1 MGSICRAAVTQN
13 IFAGDRIPDCFNSL
27 RRCDRTVLNKD
38 KKISLNDAYAVETP
52 DDSIQLY
59 KDWADTYDE
68 DFIAAKGYV
77 GYLNAA
83 RYFLEQKNRP
93 EGPVLD
99 VGCGTG
105 VVGIAL
111 RDGGVAAVDGIDI
124 SQAMLDQASAK
135 KAHDGTLAYTRL
147 IQADLT
153 ETIALESN
161 AYAGIVSAGTFTH
174 GHLGPDSLDELW
186 RVAAPGAVCSIA
198 INAAHFD
205 SQGFASKLSNDVKRN
220 VVTEPDINIAN
231 TYTHKIN
238 DVDDENNQSMIVV
251 CRIV

>member
-1 MGSICRAAVTQN
+1 MNEER
-13 IFAGDRIPDCFNSL
+13 
-27 RRCDRTVLNKD
+27 
-38 KKISLNDAYAVETP
+38 KISLHDAYAVETH

-59 KDWADTYDE
+59 KDWADTYDQ

-83 RYFLEQKNRP
+83 RFFLEQNDRP
-93 EGPVLD
+93 DGPVLD

-111 RDGGVAAVDGIDI
+111 RDGGVTTVDGIDI
-124 SQAMLDQASAK
+124 SQAMLDQARDK
-135 KAHDGTLAYTRL
+135 KARDGAPAYTDL

-153 ETIALESN
+153 ETIAIESST
-161 AYAGIVSAGTFTH
+161 YAGIVSAGTFTH
-174 GHLGPDSLDELW
+174 GHLGPESLDELW

-205 SQGFASKLSNDVKRN
+205 SQGFASKISDDVKRN

-231 TYTHKIN
+231 TYTHKLT
-238 DVDDENNQSMIVV
+238 DVDDENNQSVIVV
-251 CRIV
+251 CRVV

>member
-1 MGSICRAAVTQN
+1 MSKEQ
-13 IFAGDRIPDCFNSL
+13 
-27 RRCDRTVLNKD
+27 
-38 KKISLNDAYAVETP
+38 KITLSDAYAVETP

-59 KDWADTYDE
+59 KDWADTYDA

-83 RYFLEQKNRP
+83 RFFLEQEGRP
-93 EGPVLD
+93 DGPVLD

-111 RDGGVAAVDGIDI
+111 RDGGIVAVDGIDI
-124 SQAMLDQASAK
+124 SQEMLDQARSK
-135 KAHDGTLAYTRL
+135 KAQDGSLAYTKL

-161 AYAGIVSAGTFTH
+161 TYAGIVSAGTFTH
-174 GHLGPDSLDELW
+174 GHLGPESLDELW

-198 INAAHFD
+198 INASHFD
-205 SQGFASKLSNDVKRN
+205 SQGFASKIADDVKRN
-220 VVTEPDINIAN
+220 VVTEPDINIAD
-231 TYTHKIN
+231 TYTHKLT
-238 DVDDENNQSMIVV
+238 DVDDEDNQSMIVV
-251 CRIV
+251 CRVV

>member
-1 MGSICRAAVTQN
+1 
-13 IFAGDRIPDCFNSL
+13 
-27 RRCDRTVLNKD
+27 LNEIS
-38 KKISLNDAYAVETP
+38 KITLADAYALETP

-68 DFIAAKGYV
+68 DFIAATGYV

-83 RYFLEQKNRP
+83 RFFLAQEERP
-93 EGPVLD
+93 DGPVLD

-111 RDGGVAAVDGIDI
+111 RDGGVTTVDGIDI
-124 SQAMLDQASAK
+124 SQAMLDQARAK
-135 KAHDGTLAYTRL
+135 KARDGALAYTNL

-153 ETIALESN
+153 ETIAIESN
-161 AYAGIVSAGTFTH
+161 TYAGIVSAGTFTH
-174 GHLGPDSLDELW
+174 GHLGPESLDELW

-205 SQGFASKLSNDVKRN
+205 SQGFAGKISDDVKRGI
-220 VVTEPDINIAN
+220 VTEPDINIAN
-231 TYTHKIN
+231 TYTHKLN

-251 CRIV
+251 CRVV

>member
-1 MGSICRAAVTQN
+1 M
-13 IFAGDRIPDCFNSL
+13 
-27 RRCDRTVLNKD
+27 NKD
-38 KKISLNDAYAVETP
+38 KKITLTDAYSVETP

-83 RYFLEQKNRP
+83 KFFLEQEGRLD
-93 EGPVLD
+93 GPVLD

-111 RDGGVAAVDGIDI
+111 RDGGIAAVDGIDI
-124 SQAMLDQASAK
+124 SEAMLDQARDK
-135 KAHDGTLAYTRL
+135 KAHDGTLAYTHL

-153 ETIALESN
+153 ETIAIESN
-161 AYAGIVSAGTFTH
+161 TYAGIVSAGTFTH
-174 GHLGPDSLDELW
+174 GHLGPESLDELW

-205 SQGFASKLSNDVKRN
+205 SQGFAGKISDDVKRG
-220 VVTEPDINIAN
+220 VVTEPDINIAD
-231 TYTHKIN
+231 TYTHKLT
-238 DVDDENNQSMIVV
+238 DVDDENNQPMIVV
-251 CRIV
+251 RRVV

>member
-1 MGSICRAAVTQN
+1 MK
-13 IFAGDRIPDCFNSL
+13 
-27 RRCDRTVLNKD
+27 KD
-38 KKISLNDAYAVETP
+38 SKITLFDAYAVETP

-59 KDWADTYDE
+59 KNWADTYDE

-83 RYFLEQKNRP
+83 RFFLEQKDRP
-93 EGPVLD
+93 AGPVLD

-111 RDGGVAAVDGIDI
+111 RDGGVAVVDGIDI
-124 SQAMLDQASAK
+124 SQAMLDQARDK
-135 KAHDGTLAYTRL
+135 KAHDGSLAYAQL

-153 ETIALESN
+153 ETIAIESYT
-161 AYAGIVSAGTFTH
+161 YAGIVSAGTFTH
-174 GHLGPDSLDELW
+174 GHLGPESFDELW

-205 SQGFASKLSNDVKRN
+205 SEGFASKISDDVKRN
-220 VVTEPDINIAN
+220 VVTEPDINIAD
-231 TYTHKIN
+231 TYTHKLT
-238 DVDDENNQSMIVV
+238 DVDDENNQSIIVV
-251 CRIV
+251 CRVV

>member
-1 MGSICRAAVTQN
+1 MS
-13 IFAGDRIPDCFNSL
+13 
-27 RRCDRTVLNKD
+27 KD
-38 KKISLNDAYAVETP
+38 KKISLTDAYAVETP

-59 KDWADTYDE
+59 KDWADSYDE

-83 RYFLEQKNRP
+83 RYFLEQEDRP
-93 EGPVLD
+93 PGPVLD

-111 RDGGVAAVDGIDI
+111 RDGGIATVDGIDI
-124 SQAMLDQASAK
+124 SQAMLDQARDKRAQDK
-135 KAHDGTLAYTRL
+135 TLAYTHL

-153 ETIALESN
+153 ETIAIQSN
-161 AYAGIVSAGTFTH
+161 TYAGIVSAGTFTH
-174 GHLGPDSLDELW
+174 GHLGPESLDELW

-205 SQGFASKLSNDVKRN
+205 SQGFASKLSDDVKRN
-220 VVTEPDINIAN
+220 VVTEPDINIADS
-231 TYTHKIN
+231 YTHKLN

-251 CRIV
+251 CRVV

>member
-1 MGSICRAAVTQN
+1 LS
-13 IFAGDRIPDCFNSL
+13 DEP
-27 RRCDRTVLNKD
+27 
-38 KKISLNDAYAVETP
+38 KITLSDAYAVETP

-59 KDWADTYDE
+59 KDWADTYDA

-83 RYFLEQKNRP
+83 RFFLEQEGRP
-93 EGPVLD
+93 DGPVLD

-105 VVGIAL
+105 VVGVAL
-111 RDGGVAAVDGIDI
+111 RDGGIDAVDGIDI
-124 SQAMLDQASAK
+124 SQEMLDQARSK
-135 KAHDGTLAYTRL
+135 KAQDGSFAYTEL

-161 AYAGIVSAGTFTH
+161 TYAGIVSAGTFTH
-174 GHLGPDSLDELW
+174 GHLGPESLDELW

-205 SQGFASKLSNDVKRN
+205 SQGFASKIADDVKRN
-220 VVTEPDINIAN
+220 VVTEPDINIAD
-231 TYTHKIN
+231 TYTHRLK
-238 DVDDENNQSMIVV
+238 DVDDEDNQSMIVV
-251 CRIV
+251 CRVI

>member
-1 MGSICRAAVTQN
+1 LSEE
-13 IFAGDRIPDCFNSL
+13 P
-27 RRCDRTVLNKD
+27 
-38 KKISLNDAYAVETP
+38 KITLADAYAVETP

-59 KDWADTYDE
+59 KDWADTYDH

-83 RYFLEQKNRP
+83 RFFLEQKDRAD
-93 EGPVLD
+93 GPVLD

-124 SQAMLDQASAK
+124 SQAMLDQARGK
-135 KAHDGTLAYTRL
+135 KAQDGSPAYTNL

-153 ETIALESN
+153 ETIDLDSN
-161 AYAGIVSAGTFTH
+161 LYAGIVSAGTFTH
-174 GHLGPDSLDELW
+174 GHLGPESLDELW

-205 SQGFASKLSNDVKRN
+205 SQGFASKISDDVKRN

-231 TYTHKIN
+231 TYTHKLT
-238 DVDDENNQSMIVV
+238 DVDDENNQSVIVV
-251 CRIV
+251 CRVICTT

>member
-1 MGSICRAAVTQN
+1 LSKG
-13 IFAGDRIPDCFNSL
+13 
-27 RRCDRTVLNKD
+27 
-38 KKISLNDAYAVETP
+38 KKISLSDAYAVETP

-59 KDWADTYDE
+59 KDWADTYDQ

-83 RYFLEQKNRP
+83 KLFLEQDGRP
-93 EGPVLD
+93 NGPVLD

-105 VVGIAL
+105 VVGMAL

-124 SQAMLDQASAK
+124 SQAMLDQARAK
-135 KAHDGTLAYTRL
+135 KAHDGTLAYTNL

-153 ETIALESN
+153 ETIALDSN
-161 AYAGIVSAGTFTH
+161 TYAGIVSAGTFTH
-174 GHLGPDSLDELW
+174 GHLGPESLDELW

-205 SQGFASKLSNDVKRN
+205 SQGFAGKIADDVKRN
-220 VVTEPDINIAN
+220 VVTEPDINIMD
-231 TYTHKIN
+231 TYAHKLN
-238 DVDDENNQSMIVV
+238 DVDDEDNQSMIVV
-251 CRIV
+251 CRVV